1 MENIILYSIK
11 DLSKN
16 YSQNNNKVNAL
27 RNVTIDINRGDLV
40 SIQGPTGGG
49 KSTLLQMLGG
59 LDKPSSGTISLAGD
73 QLEKLSEVK
82 LTDVRARKIGFIFQ
96 NYNLI
101 PTLTALENVQTALVP
116 QGVNKANSEKRAMTA
131 LESVSLA
138 DRATHLP
145 AELSGGQQQ
154 RVAIARALV
163 KNPEVILADE
173 PTGNLD
179 EETRDQIIGLLV
191 DLNKDQGITVI
202 LVTHDSSVAKRASKN
217 LYIANGVVT
226 TR

>member
-1 MENIILYSIK
+1 MTNTVLYIIK
-11 DLSKN
+11 DLSKS
-16 YSQNNNKVNAL
+16 YSQNNKKVNAL
-27 RNVTIDINRGDLV
+27 RNVSIEINRGELV

-59 LDKPSSGTISLAGD
+59 LDKPSSGSISLAD
-73 QLEKLSEVK
+73 YELDKLSEVK

-101 PTLTALENVQTALVP
+101 PTLSALENVQTALVP
-116 QGVNKANSEKRAMTA
+116 QGVKKAESEKRAMAA
-131 LESVSLA
+131 LESVSLS

-179 EETRDQIIGLLV
+179 EETRDQIIDLLV
-191 DLNKDQGITVI
+191 DLNKNQGITVI

-217 LYIANGVVT
+217 LHIGNGVVT

>member
-1 MENIILYSIK
+1 MNSSILYSLVN
-11 DLSKN
+11 LSKF
-16 YSQNNNKVNAL
+16 YSQKGKKVEAL
-27 RNVTIDINRGDLV
+27 KNVNLEINRGELV

-59 LDKPSSGTISLAGD
+59 LDIPSNGVITLSGEALQSLSDA
-73 QLEKLSEVK
+73 K
-82 LTDVRARKIGFIFQ
+82 LTSMRAEKIGFIFQ

-116 QGVNKANSEKRAMTA
+116 LGVSKNDSTQRALAA
-131 LESVSLA
+131 LKLVSLE
-138 DRATHLP
+138 DRANHLP
-145 AELSGGQQQ
+145 SELSGGQQQ

-179 EETRDQIIGLLV
+179 EDTRDQIIDLIV
-191 DLNKDQGITVI
+191 ELNKNEGITVV
-202 LVTHDSSVAKRASKN
+202 LVTHDSNVAKKASMK
-217 LYIANGVVT
+217 LHISNGEVT
-226 TR
+226 RR

>member
-1 MENIILYSIK
+1 MNSSILYSLVN
-11 DLSKN
+11 LSKF
-16 YSQNNNKVNAL
+16 YSQKGKKVEAL
-27 RNVTIDINRGDLV
+27 KNVNLEINRGELV

-59 LDKPSSGTISLAGD
+59 LDIPSNGVITLSGEALQSLSDA
-73 QLEKLSEVK
+73 K
-82 LTDVRARKIGFIFQ
+82 LTSMRAEKIGFIFQ

-116 QGVNKANSEKRAMTA
+116 LGVSKNDSTQRALAA
-131 LESVSLA
+131 LKLVSLE
-138 DRATHLP
+138 DRANHLP
-145 AELSGGQQQ
+145 SELSGGQQQ

-179 EETRDQIIGLLV
+179 EDTRDQIIDLIV
-191 DLNKDQGITVI
+191 ELNKNEGITVV
-202 LVTHDSSVAKRASKN
+202 LVTHDSNVAKKAGMKLHIS
-217 LYIANGVVT
+217 NGEVT
-226 TR
+226 RR